1 MCRLN
6 RLRDAAVPADRC
18 CRPCVA
24 RGVEGSRGTVIGV
37 PCAREWREKEEGL
50 AEGWKVGK
58 ERWMPREPAIRRG
71 VGEVV
76 GESGVGVDPTGVRSA
91 SIDGTAPDTFRQKV
105 STGGSTA
112 GGSGEVGFAKELRL
126 ADRVAL
132 RLLARVSLRWAT
144 TGSAGDVEGE
154 TRESTERDESPRAPR
169 RGVRPKKLAKRKCRG
184 SPATDATSDQDC
196 ELLPSLIL
204 REGWSSAGRA
214 AKYEWCR
221 EGDGGLSG
229 CCPRPP

>member
-1 MCRLN
+1 MSTEPS
-6 RLRDAAVPADRC
+6 ARC
-18 CRPCVA
+18 CRTSGSLLPSLRSEGRGGLTRDCDRRSLRERVEGEGGGIGG
-24 RGVEGSRGTVIGV
+24 GVEG
-37 PCAREWREKEEGL
+37 REGEVDAAGAGDSTR
-50 AEGWKVGK
+50 
-58 ERWMPREPAIRRG
+58 